1 VYAIY
6 FLFLWNQPTDSLER
20 IGSNMPAV
28 LLRRLLF
35 PPWIYLRGMFL
46 VLFTFSRPSF
56 LLGHAYPHGVWFY
69 YPVVLALKSQ
79 PGFLGL
85 LLLALV
91 LGLARKRKKESAA
104 APVIPPELRMHWR
117 ALWISLVVFV
127 AVCVLSHFDIS
138 LRHFSVPLP
147 F

>member
-1 VYAIY
+1 
-6 FLFLWNQPTDSLER
+6 
-20 IGSNMPAV
+20 M
-28 LLRRLLF
+28 
-35 PPWIYLRGMFL
+35 
-46 VLFTFSRPSF
+46 
-56 LLGHAYPHGVWFY
+56 
-69 YPVVLALKSQ
+69 LALKSP

-104 APVIPPELRMHWR
+104 VPVIPPELRMHWR

-138 LRHFSVPLP
+138 LRHFSVPLALLILMLAP
-147 F
+147 MRKVLGEMQSATRALSLAGSAAG